1 MLPIAY
7 VVFETETYNSLI
19 WFLRHLVED
28 LELEKIR
35 KCTFMS
41 DQQKNVAVCKGN
53 SLEGLGEGNEISET
67 CNDGEF

>member
-41 DQQKNVAVCKGN
+41 DQQKCAKATHWRDWEKEMKSLRLVMMGN
-53 SLEGLGEGNEISET
+53 FDS
-67 CNDGEF
+67 